1 LEETDVVDEYLSDKE
16 QWEQSLAWLRENV
29 PWMLAGVALA
39 VLIVGGW
46 RWYQTRLEQQRLAA
60 GSRYVLLLAA
70 FSKNELSTAVT
81 LADQLRHDYPKLGY
95 SDQADLIVARL
106 QVENNDEQAALD
118 RLERVMTS
126 THDTQVALMARL
138 RAARLQLEKGK
149 PDEALATLK
158 VEQPGAFALAYA
170 ETRGD
175 ALLAKGDKDGALKA
189 YREAQAAKGTGVD
202 PALLSLKINELSR
215 S

>member
-1 LEETDVVDEYLSDKE
+1 VVDEYLTEKE
-16 QWEQSLAWLRENV
+16 QWEQTLAWLRENV

-46 RWYQTRLEQQRLAA
+46 RWYQARLDHQRLAA
-60 GSRYVLLLAA
+60 GSRYELLLAA
-70 FSKNELSTAVT
+70 FSKNELATAVT

-106 QVENNDEQAALD
+106 QVENNDEQGALD
-118 RLERVMTS
+118 RLERVMS
-126 THDTQVALMARL
+126 SSHDPEVALLARL
-138 RAARLQLEKGK
+138 RAARLLLDKGK
-149 PDEALATLK
+149 PDDALATLK
-158 VEQPGAFALAYA
+158 VEQTGAFALAYA

-189 YREAQAAKGTGVD
+189 YREAQAAKGAGVD
-202 PALLSLKINELSR
+202 PALLNLKINELSR

>member
-1 LEETDVVDEYLSDKE
+1 VVDEYLSEKE
-16 QWEQSLAWLRENV
+16 QWEQALAWLKENV

-39 VLIVGGW
+39 VVIVGGW
-46 RWYQTRLEQQRLAA
+46 RWYQRHLDQQRLAA
-60 GSRYVLLLAA
+60 DARYELLLAA
-70 FSKNELSTAVT
+70 FSKNELATAVT

-118 RLERVMTS
+118 RIERVISS
-126 THDTQVALMARL
+126 THDPQVMLMARL
-138 RAARLQLEKGK
+138 RAARLLLDKGK

-170 ETRGD
+170 EARGD

-202 PALLSLKINELSR
+202 PALLNLKINELSR

>member
-1 LEETDVVDEYLSDKE
+1 MIDEYLSEKE

-39 VLIVGGW
+39 VAIVGGW
-46 RWYQTRLEQQRLAA
+46 RWYQSHLEQQRLGA
-60 GSRYVLLLAA
+60 GSRYELLLTA
-70 FSKNELSTAVT
+70 FSKNELATAVT

-106 QVENNDEQAALD
+106 QVENNEEQAALD
-118 RLERVMTS
+118 RLERVMAS
-126 THDTQVALMARL
+126 THDAQLALMARL
-138 RAARLQLEKGK
+138 RAARLLLEKGK

-158 VEQPGAFALAYA
+158 VEQTGAFSLAYA

-189 YREAQAAKGTGVD
+189 YREAQAAKGAGVD
-202 PALLSLKINELSR
+202 PALLNLKINELSR